1 MKKKGMTND
10 ECRMPKRPAAIARDE
25 THMPMLRQTVREVL
39 RMAPTRRF
47 HERMLETSVA
57 ALGMEA
63 TIEELREAL
72 LWNQGKG
79 YVDYTHNGDFGRD
92 EWFLTARGK
101 AKEGLIS

>member
-1 MKKKGMTND
+1 MAKTKT
-10 ECRMPKRPAAIARDE
+10 PKPAPVVRDA
-25 THMPMLRQTVREVL
+25 THMPLLRGKVREVL

-47 HERMLETSVA
+47 HEELLHQSVD

-72 LWNQGKG
+72 LWNQSKG

-92 EWFLTARGK
+92 EWFLTPRGK
-101 AKEGLIS
+101 AKEGII